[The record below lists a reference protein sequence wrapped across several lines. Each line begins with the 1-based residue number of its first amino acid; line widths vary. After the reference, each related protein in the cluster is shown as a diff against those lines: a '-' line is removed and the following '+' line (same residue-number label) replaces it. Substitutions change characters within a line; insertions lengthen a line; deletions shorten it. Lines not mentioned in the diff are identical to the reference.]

1 MHDLFHSD
9 PPVGVISL
17 DNQIPALVQV
27 TEARHDI
34 TTVEN
39 ALRHGQTLQGAM
51 ELADAFRDLGVIRRR
66 RCDPSR
72 LLRGRSATPG
82 CLPHAR

>member
-51 ELADAFRDLGVIRRR
+51 ELADAFRDLGVIR
-66 RCDPSR
+66 P
-72 LLRGRSATPG
+72 A
-82 CLPHAR
+82 AM